1 VTWDGARR
9 AAGPPAGQDAAVAL
23 RPRLDAGGLVVE
35 LGAPQRCLSSALLG
49 GGLGWLRTWLNLQV
63 APDYARTDPEA
74 HLASVA
80 AGLPGPVVGMMTA
93 ARVAAYQ
100 VGSAPGAGAVATV
113 GVGHALAAAATR
125 PRPAPAAGAGGAA
138 ATGPAREH
146 GHGPRTTDHPG
157 GPGHAPRASDHPG
170 GHGHAPRA
178 SDHPGGRGGGPR
190 TCAGTINLLVVVD
203 QPLTDAGLAG
213 ALQTA
218 VEAKA
223 QALAAAQVPAA
234 NAGGFA
240 TGTATDALCVA
251 CPPGSTVPFAG
262 PATRVGGDLARA
274 VFEAVLAGALAD
286 RLRPRRPA
294 AG

>member
-1 VTWDGARR
+1 MSGP
-9 AAGPPAGQDAAVAL
+9 AAPAL
-23 RPRLDAGGLVVE
+23 RPRLARGGLVVD
-35 LGAPQRCLSSALLG
+35 LGAAHRCLSSALLG

-74 HLASVA
+74 HLAAAA

-93 ARVAAYQ
+93 APVAAHQ
-100 VGSAPGAGAVATV
+100 VGSAGGARAVATV
-113 GVGHALAAAATR
+113 GVGHALAAAGTR
-125 PRPAPAAGAGGAA
+125 PRAAPAGG
-138 ATGPAREH
+138 TV
-146 GHGPRTTDHPG
+146 
-157 GPGHAPRASDHPG
+157 
-170 GHGHAPRA
+170 
-178 SDHPGGRGGGPR
+178 
-190 TCAGTINLLVVVD
+190 NLLVVVD
-203 QPLTDAGLAG
+203 RPLSDAGLAG

-223 QALAAAQVPAA
+223 QALAAARIPAA
-234 NAGGFA
+234 NADGWA

-274 VFEAVLAGALAD
+274 VFDAVLAGALAD
-286 RLRPRRPA
+286 HRRRDQPVRRTKD

>member
-1 VTWDGARR
+1 VSPVGPRR
-9 AAGPPAGQDAAVAL
+9 AAGPGGPAAEDAPAVL

-35 LGAPQRCLSSALLG
+35 LPAPHRCLSSALLG

-63 APDYARTDPEA
+63 GHDYARTDPQA
-74 HLASVA
+74 HLAAVA

-93 ARVAAYQ
+93 APVAAYRLGR
-100 VGSAPGAGAVATV
+100 VAGATALATV

-125 PRPAPAAGAGGAA
+125 PRPAPAAGG
-138 ATGPAREH
+138 
-146 GHGPRTTDHPG
+146 G
-157 GPGHAPRASDHPG
+157 GPGSL
-170 GHGHAPRA
+170 
-178 SDHPGGRGGGPR
+178 
-190 TCAGTINLLVVVD
+190 AGTINLLVVVG

-223 QALAAAQVPAA
+223 QALAAARVPAA

-274 VFEAVLAGALAD
+274 VFGAVLAGALAG
-286 RLRPRRPA
+286 RLRPGRPA

>member
-1 VTWDGARR
+1 VSPVGPRR
-9 AAGPPAGQDAAVAL
+9 AAGPGGPAAEDAPAVL

-35 LGAPQRCLSSALLG
+35 LPAPHRCLSSALLG

-63 APDYARTDPEA
+63 GHDYARTDPQA
-74 HLASVA
+74 HLAAVA

-93 ARVAAYQ
+93 APVAAYR
-100 VGSAPGAGAVATV
+100 VGRAAGATALATV

-125 PRPAPAAGAGGAA
+125 PRPAPAAAAGRAA
-138 ATGPAREH
+138 DPGRRAGERDRRAGPAGDAETGRAGVS
-146 GHGPRTTDHPG
+146 GH
-157 GPGHAPRASDHPG
+157 
-170 GHGHAPRA
+170 
-178 SDHPGGRGGGPR
+178 GGRGSGPG
-190 TCAGTINLLVVVD
+190 TVAGTINLLVVVD

-223 QALAAAQVPAA
+223 QALAAARVPAA

-274 VFEAVLAGALAD
+274 VFGAVLAGALAG
-286 RLRPRRPA
+286 RLRPGRPA

>member
-1 VTWDGARR
+1 MSQDGGRR
-9 AAGPPAGQDAAVAL
+9 AAGPPAGGAALAP
-23 RPRLDAGGLVVE
+23 RPRLGAGRLVVE
-35 LGAPQRCLSSALLG
+35 LAAPHRCLSSALLG

-63 APDYARTDPEA
+63 GHDYARTDPEA
-74 HLASVA
+74 HLAAVA

-93 ARVAAYQ
+93 APVAAYR
-100 VGSAPGAGAVATV
+100 VASAAGTTALATV

-125 PRPAPAAGAGGAA
+125 PRPAPAASAGRA
-138 ATGPAREH
+138 ATSDRDGR
-146 GHGPRTTDHPG
+146 GS
-157 GPGHAPRASDHPG
+157 GPG
-170 GHGHAPRA
+170 
-178 SDHPGGRGGGPR
+178 
-190 TCAGTINLLVVVD
+190 TVAGTINLLVVVD

-223 QALAAAQVPAA
+223 QALATARVPAA
-234 NAGGFA
+234 NAAGFA

-251 CPPGSTVPFAG
+251 CPPGATVPFAG

-286 RLRPRRPA
+286 RLRPGRPA

>member
-1 VTWDGARR
+1 M
-9 AAGPPAGQDAAVAL
+9 AL
-23 RPRLDAGGLVVE
+23 RPRLDAGGLVVD
-35 LGAPQRCLSSALLG
+35 LGAAHRCLSSALLG

-63 APDYARTDPEA
+63 GHDYARTDPEA
-74 HLASVA
+74 HLAAVA

-93 ARVAAYQ
+93 APVAAHQ
-100 VGSAPGAGAVATV
+100 LGGAAGARAVATV
-113 GVGHALAAAATR
+113 GVGRALAAAGTR
-125 PRPAPAAGAGGAA
+125 PRPAPAAAGAGDV
-138 ATGPAREH
+138 
-146 GHGPRTTDHPG
+146 TDHRG
-157 GPGHAPRASDHPG
+157 EGPQ
-170 GHGHAPRA
+170 
-178 SDHPGGRGGGPR
+178 
-190 TCAGTINLLVVVD
+190 TLAGTINLLVVVD

-223 QALAAAQVPAA
+223 QALAAARVPAA
-234 NAGGFA
+234 NADGFA

-294 AG
+294 IG